1 MRLKRV
7 EPTKDTMD
15 SMIDRTRDAVV
26 GVADCAEHG
35 VESAA
40 EHVVAKAHAA
50 GSSLRD
56 GAETASRG
64 AHQRLQDTAQTINR
78 TYSRTRSNL
87 SRAATASTEYV
98 AENPAKALLL
108 TAATGFVL
116 GALVGRR
123 RRSD

>member
-7 EPTKDTMD
+7 EPTKDAMN

-26 GVADCAEHG
+26 SVAHRAQDG

-40 EHVVAKAHAA
+40 EQMAA
-50 GSSLRD
+50 GAQAAGDSLRD
-56 GAETASRG
+56 GVETATRG
-64 AHQRLQDTAQTINR
+64 AHQRLQGTAQAINR
-78 TYSRTRSNL
+78 GYSRTRSNL

-98 AENPAKALLL
+98 AENPGKALLL

-123 RRSD
+123 RRSG